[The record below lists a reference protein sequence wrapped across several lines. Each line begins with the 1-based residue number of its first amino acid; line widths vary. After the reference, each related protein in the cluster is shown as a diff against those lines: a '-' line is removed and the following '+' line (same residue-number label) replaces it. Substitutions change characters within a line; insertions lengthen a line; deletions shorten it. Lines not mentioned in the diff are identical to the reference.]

1 MRRSHTISAIKTK
14 QPIVLNLLVNGEGIH
29 TRVRERGENSPFEKE
44 IGAQKY
50 RRLCRPNDIFIN
62 LALGNSIDRKQS
74 IGCKA
79 NSTHTRVSTLHDD
92 SRCGKKGRNT
102 LPPAFF
108 IICPVEGVVDQPF
121 TTVLYFFGRRGR
133 ETVVIF
139 QIFSLHLEVR
149 IVSPSL
155 SLPLSRFAPSFTLPI
170 YAAVAPYPA
179 PPPSSISHQPAIR
192 EGEPALLY
200 LLLRYRPSSKS
211 RRHAC
216 NTRNT
221 RTLAHSRGREKERIR
236 PFERGGGVRSP
247 PKASLSL
254 SFERGI
260 TTIDANSSL
269 CSRHFCSRGGGE

>member
-1 MRRSHTISAIKTK
+1 MRQEREEYLTASLLYNLPRGGGGGSA
-14 QPIVLNLLVNGEGIH
+14 VYDG
-29 TRVRERGENSPFEKE
+29 
-44 IGAQKY
+44 
-50 RRLCRPNDIFIN
+50 
-62 LALGNSIDRKQS
+62 
-74 IGCKA
+74 
-79 NSTHTRVSTLHDD
+79 
-92 SRCGKKGRNT
+92 
-102 LPPAFF
+102 
-108 IICPVEGVVDQPF
+108 
-121 TTVLYFFGRRGR
+121 
-133 ETVVIF
+133 VIF
-139 QIFSLHLEVR
+139 FWPPRKGDGRDISNFLITPRGANRLSL
-149 IVSPSL
+149 P
-155 SLPLSRFAPSFTLPI
+155 LPLSRFAPSFTLPI

>member
-44 IGAQKY
+44 IGDLKNTAVSAAQT
-50 RRLCRPNDIFIN
+50 IF
-62 LALGNSIDRKQS
+62 LPTSKFHRSKAIDRMQS
-74 IGCKA
+74 QLY
-79 NSTHTRVSTLHDD
+79 THTCVSTYTLHDD
-92 SRCGKKGRNT
+92 SRCGGGKKGRNT

-221 RTLAHSRGREKERIR
+221 RTLAHSRGRERE
-236 PFERGGGVRSP
+236 
-247 PKASLSL
+247 
-254 SFERGI
+254 
-260 TTIDANSSL
+260 NSTL
-269 CSRHFCSRGGGE
+269 